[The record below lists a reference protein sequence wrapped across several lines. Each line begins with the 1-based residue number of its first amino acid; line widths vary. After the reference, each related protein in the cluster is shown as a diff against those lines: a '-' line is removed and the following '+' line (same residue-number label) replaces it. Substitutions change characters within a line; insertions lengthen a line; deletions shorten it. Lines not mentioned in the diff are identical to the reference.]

1 MYHYV
6 RNIKNSNYPNIRGLE
21 TNLFSE
27 QLKYL
32 KKYYY
37 FVSYNYLLECI
48 YGGKKLKKILL
59 F

>member
-1 MYHYV
+1 MLE
-6 RNIKNSNYPNIRGLE
+6 ILKNSNYPNIRGLE

-48 YGGKKLKKILL
+48 MEERNLKK
-59 F
+59 FY

>member
-1 MYHYV
+1 MLE
-6 RNIKNSNYPNIRGLE
+6 ILKNSNYPNIRGLE

-48 YGGKKLKKILL
+48 MEERNLKK
-59 F
+59 FYYFNVR

>member
-1 MYHYV
+1 MLE
-6 RNIKNSNYPNIRGLE
+6 ILKNSNYPNIRGLE